1 MRETRAPVLDPGGGR
16 PGPDACGR
24 DRAMTANA
32 HTAVTSETKRGGA
45 MAPLRLH
52 MTLPVW
58 ETIPV
63 KGLLPLPYMSERL
76 IADSSRTSVPRESG
90 SALKRPTH

>member
-52 MTLPVW
+52 
-58 ETIPV
+58 
-63 KGLLPLPYMSERL
+63 
-76 IADSSRTSVPRESG
+76 
-90 SALKRPTH
+90 